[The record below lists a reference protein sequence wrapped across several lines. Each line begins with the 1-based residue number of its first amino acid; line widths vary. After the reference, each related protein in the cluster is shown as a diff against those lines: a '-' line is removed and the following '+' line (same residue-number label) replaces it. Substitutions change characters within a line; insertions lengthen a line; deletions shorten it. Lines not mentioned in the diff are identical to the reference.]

1 MQLTA
6 KMTTP
11 ILTSEGFIRT
21 ENLRVGQSVFEVPH
35 AKRNESDREGIR
47 STDCVGS
54 HQGWAGHEV
63 PLSLLVRPRPAV
75 RPRQSYVGELD
86 QLRLRSASEDDARAC
101 EGEDADANLPVL
113 VRYEDPLLEPEI
125 DGVEIL
131 RGRGI
136 EICLAWLSFE
146 NFLADMGEA
155 PLGRTLERNE
165 PDGNYEP

>member
-1 MQLTA
+1 M
-6 KMTTP
+6 
-11 ILTSEGFIRT
+11 
-21 ENLRVGQSVFEVPH
+21 
-35 AKRNESDREGIR
+35 
-47 STDCVGS
+47 
-54 HQGWAGHEV
+54 
-63 PLSLLVRPRPAV
+63 
-75 RPRQSYVGELD
+75 
-86 QLRLRSASEDDARAC
+86 RLRSASEDDARAC

-155 PLGRTLERNE
+155 PLGRTLERND
-165 PDGNYEP
+165 PDGNYEPANCCWVPKAAQNLNKRNSRVLTFGGVTRTMSEWDREFGLKEQLKNRLRRGWPLEVALKTPLRPMKPASAWQKSCPSI